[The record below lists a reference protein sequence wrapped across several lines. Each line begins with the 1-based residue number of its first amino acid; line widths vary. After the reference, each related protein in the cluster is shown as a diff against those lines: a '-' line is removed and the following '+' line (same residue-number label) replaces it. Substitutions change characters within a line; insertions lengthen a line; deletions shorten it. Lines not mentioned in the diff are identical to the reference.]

1 MRSSIA
7 AFARRPRSA
16 ISSAKSSSR
25 SSSVSEEARREEEAR
40 LRTEQL
46 AREKR
51 HRARVLDSAA
61 AQLKAYGFTDNE
73 AIAEVLAKHGPGDL
87 KSCVRSLVELNRTR
101 AAARKAAFSSE
112 TESASTSPAASSSS
126 EPDEE
131 PMSQAEAA
139 SVVQGLVRGRSTRK
153 DALAVRNAAEKT
165 AQIEAQ
171 AAAEEANWEGEQDIL
186 RQEHRELKMVNGVP
200 YGMIAYEEALLRLQM
215 KLDDISAGAGVSNEA
230 RAMVRQLR
238 KAAVVNIQSRLE
250 RIDAARAW
258 WQASPKDVAADMTVP
273 TQPVSVA

>member
-1 MRSSIA
+1 MFNHGDEFMGFGGAPFRGYQTHRAAYRPGSAAEALHRSQGYPQA
-7 AFARRPRSA
+7 PRTARP
-16 ISSAKSSSR
+16 SR
-25 SSSVSEEARREEEAR
+25 EEQHRRLREEAQERDQQRQELLQKQQRQREEARREEEAR

-139 SVVQGLVRGRSTRK
+139 SVVQGLVRGRSTR
-153 DALAVRNAAEKT
+153 
-165 AQIEAQ
+165 
-171 AAAEEANWEGEQDIL
+171 
-186 RQEHRELKMVNGVP
+186 
-200 YGMIAYEEALLRLQM
+200 
-215 KLDDISAGAGVSNEA
+215 
-230 RAMVRQLR
+230 
-238 KAAVVNIQSRLE
+238 
-250 RIDAARAW
+250 
-258 WQASPKDVAADMTVP
+258 
-273 TQPVSVA
+273 